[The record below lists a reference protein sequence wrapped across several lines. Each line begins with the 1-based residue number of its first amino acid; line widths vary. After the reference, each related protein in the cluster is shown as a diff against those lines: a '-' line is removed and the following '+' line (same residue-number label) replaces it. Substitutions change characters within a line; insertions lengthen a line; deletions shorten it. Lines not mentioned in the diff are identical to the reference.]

1 MAAVLA
7 ANMARLGFTS
17 SVTLCTLVKGIE
29 EQGTVDTGVGNDED
43 AVMDRFCAV
52 LAAIAMAGN
61 RSSGFT
67 FISRSGDDV
76 VDGLTG
82 KFTVDGIE
90 TGKLGCGGRDG
101 IDMGGPGC
109 WSGGRS
115 GPP

>member
-29 EQGTVDTGVGNDED
+29 EQGTVDTDVGIDE
-43 AVMDRFCAV
+43 FCAV